1 MDLDTLIS
9 VTLLCGMSGLILM
22 FVPIAD
28 GIYRAGRVPLT
39 RTGRERYRRYDRVG
53 RAFACVGCLL
63 ILAFVAGVARLA
75 GLI

>member
-9 VTLLCGMSGLILM
+9 ITLLCGMSGLILM

-28 GIYRAGRVPLT
+28 GIYRSGRVPLT
-39 RTGRERYRRYDRVG
+39 RAGRERYRGYDRIG
-53 RAFACVGCLL
+53 RAFAFVGVLL
-63 ILAFVAGVARLA
+63 VLVFVAGVARLA